1 VELIEKLKKS
11 GKRINNLSLEEM
23 EKEID
28 SLDALESLLPGGNRA
43 A

>member
-1 VELIEKLKKS
+1 MELIEKLKKS

-28 SLDALESLLPGGNRA
+28 SLDALESPLPDNNRI
-43 A
+43 